1 MDTLVYLGH
10 YLLQEQLKGTSELD
24 FSFDKDGNLLQ
35 EGIKDKE
42 IFEVVSKS
50 PVTKE
55 EVKSLVKS
63 LQMGVVDKQIV
74 DRDNDNKIKVYL

>member
-24 FSFDKDGNLLQ
+24 FSFDRDGNFLQ

-74 DRDNDNKIKVYL
+74 GRDNDNKIKVYL

>member
-74 DRDNDNKIKVYL
+74 GRDNDNKIKVYL

>member
-24 FSFDKDGNLLQ
+24 FSFDEDGNLSQ
-35 EGIKDKE
+35 KGIKDKE

-63 LQMGVVDKQIV
+63 LQMGVVDKQIM
-74 DRDNDNKIKVYL
+74 DRENDNKIKVYL

>member
-24 FSFDKDGNLLQ
+24 FSFDEDGNLSQ
-35 EGIKDKE
+35 KGIKDKE
-42 IFEVVSKS
+42 IFEVVPKS

-63 LQMGVVDKQIV
+63 LQMGVVDKQIMGSE
-74 DRDNDNKIKVYL
+74 NDNKIKVYL

>member
-24 FSFDKDGNLLQ
+24 FSFDKDGNLSQ

-63 LQMGVVDKQIV
+63 LQMGVVDKQIMG
-74 DRDNDNKIKVYL
+74 RENDNKIKVYL

>member
-63 LQMGVVDKQIV
+63 LQMGVVDKQIMGSE
-74 DRDNDNKIKVYL
+74 NDNKIKVYL

>member
-1 MDTLVYLGH
+1 MKEG
-10 YLLQEQLKGTSELD
+10 K
-24 FSFDKDGNLLQ
+24 KKKK
-35 EGIKDKE
+35 GIKDKE

-63 LQMGVVDKQIV
+63 LQMGVVDKQIMGSE
-74 DRDNDNKIKVYL
+74 NDNKIKVYL

>member
-24 FSFDKDGNLLQ
+24 FSFDRDGNLLQ

-74 DRDNDNKIKVYL
+74 GRDNDNKIKVYL

>member
-10 YLLQEQLKGTSELD
+10 YLLQEQLKGTSELN
-24 FSFDKDGNLLQ
+24 FSFDEDGILSQ

-63 LQMGVVDKQIV
+63 LQMGVVDKQIIG
-74 DRDNDNKIKVYL
+74 RENDNKIKVYL

>member
-55 EVKSLVKS
+55 EVKFLVKS

-74 DRDNDNKIKVYL
+74 GRDNDNKIKVYL